1 MVLQVTARVGL
12 AVGLMVGAWAG
23 LEGRAAAQAV
33 FVTSPS
39 GGGSPTMVAGP
50 RLGPG
55 PMARPDAGPPV
66 TSEELK
72 AYSELLGL
80 TSEQLED
87 ATAML
92 EAMQAEFA
100 QVQGDRQSAMEAMRK
115 EYEQSKDMQVLL
127 RDAPAI
133 MQTFRDKR
141 SALERG
147 FFDDLR
153 LTLTPEQDE
162 QWRAMER
169 LRRRERTL
177 APGMLSGE
185 SVDLV
190 KVVREMELPESV
202 RTDVREL
209 LAGYEADLDRAL
221 IERNQ
226 FRDRHQEMIQIGGG
240 PPDLGKMQELTA
252 QSREASAKVRDV
264 NRRHARLIRGVLPDA
279 AAADFDARM
288 NALAMPDVYGPS
300 RVTRLMD
307 AAGGLD
313 DLTAEQRQAL
323 ADLREAYR
331 REVASANDAW
341 AKAIEAD
348 EMNPSGGSFF
358 FGGGSIRI
366 ATNDGSG
373 NPTESDRA
381 RAAGARRDL
390 DARFRER
397 AESILTPEQ
406 REKSALRVG
415 EQEAQEEAPVGDA
428 MVVEVHRSSD
438 GVNEPQEAVNV
449 RMVRP
454 VPPGGSP
461 PAPGG

>member
-1 MVLQVTARVGL
+1 VTPQVIARVGL
-12 AVGLMVGAWAG
+12 AIGMMVGAWAG

-39 GGGSPTMVAGP
+39 GGGPTMVAGP

-55 PMARPDAGPPV
+55 PMARLDAGPPV
-66 TSEELK
+66 NSAELK

-80 TSEQLED
+80 TPEQLED
-87 ATAML
+87 ATGML
-92 EAMQAEFA
+92 EAMQAEFG
-100 QVQGDRQSAMEAMRK
+100 QVQADRQSAMEAVRK

-153 LTLTPEQDE
+153 LTLTPEQDDR
-162 QWRAMER
+162 WGAMER

-177 APGMLSGE
+177 SPGMLSGE
-185 SVDLV
+185 SVDLI
-190 KVVREMELPESV
+190 KVLREMELPESV
-202 RTDVREL
+202 HADVREL
-209 LAGYEADLDRAL
+209 LAGYEAELDRAL

-226 FRDRHQEMIQIGGG
+226 IRERHQDMIQIGAA
-240 PPDLGKMQELTA
+240 PPDLGKMQELTTK
-252 QSREASAKVRDV
+252 SREASAKVRDV
-264 NRRHARLIRGVLPDA
+264 NRRHARLIRGMLPDDMA
-279 AAADFDARM
+279 ATFDARM
-288 NALAMPDVYGPS
+288 NALAMPDVFGPS

-313 DLTAEQRQAL
+313 DLTAEQRRAL
-323 ADLREAYR
+323 QDLREAYR
-331 REVASANDAW
+331 RESASANEAW
-341 AKAIEAD
+341 ARAIEED

-366 ATNDGSG
+366 ATDDGTG
-373 NPTESDRA
+373 NPTESA
-381 RAAGARRDL
+381 RAKAAGVRRDL
-390 DARFRER
+390 DARFRDR

-406 REKSALRVG
+406 REKSSLRVG
-415 EQEAQEEAPVGDA
+415 EQEAEEGLPAGDA

-454 VPPGGSP
+454 VPAGGSP
-461 PAPGG
+461 AAPGG